1 MKEKKHYVSLTFK
14 GGNAYHEAGKTIK
27 LTDRLINIG
36 ETADC
41 DVRYENDGLKPE
53 YYATIVRNDDGES
66 WRIVKRS
73 QHTDISIVG
82 KGTVGY
88 AHPLEDGDL
97 LQFGNSAMTLCF
109 HSHHDHLYAEEG
121 APKQKWSWGI
131 IGGICAIGI
140 IALLLGRGQRND
152 ISEKDVVQLEESIYL
167 VKVDSVKQILL
178 TNGLAETVRGTK
190 LLTSDVPT
198 GTAFMTTDGKLITA
212 RHCVEYWLGKN
223 ISLTLKV
230 SNLAEDDIVRWA
242 IETETF
248 NQRHKGDRDSL
259 MQLES
264 YFSIYNFLG
273 EKKYSFVSTDKRVHI
288 NKQKDGLFLLA
299 DFSDTY
305 YWRSIQPYFTDTK
318 MMMGDIL
325 WIDGLAE
332 NGKIQLGTA
341 DDMQTIER
349 GTRLMVSGYPMTGT
363 GDKQVVFAPG
373 SIKRTAAID
382 TENLFFESNIN
393 HGFSGGPVLIKSGNS
408 IIAIGVVSRVDS
420 VSSGLFKWAVPVTE
434 VRSDGSEE

>member
-1 MKEKKHYVSLTFK
+1 M
-14 GGNAYHEAGKTIK
+14 
-27 LTDRLINIG
+27 
-36 ETADC
+36 
-41 DVRYENDGLKPE
+41 
-53 YYATIVRNDDGES
+53 
-66 WRIVKRS
+66 
-73 QHTDISIVG
+73 
-82 KGTVGY
+82 
-88 AHPLEDGDL
+88 
-97 LQFGNSAMTLCF
+97 
-109 HSHHDHLYAEEG
+109 
-121 APKQKWSWGI
+121 
-131 IGGICAIGI
+131 
-140 IALLLGRGQRND
+140 
-152 ISEKDVVQLEESIYL
+152 QLEESIYL

-190 LLTSDVPT
+190 RLTSDVPT

-363 GDKQVVFAPG
+363 GDKQVAFAPG